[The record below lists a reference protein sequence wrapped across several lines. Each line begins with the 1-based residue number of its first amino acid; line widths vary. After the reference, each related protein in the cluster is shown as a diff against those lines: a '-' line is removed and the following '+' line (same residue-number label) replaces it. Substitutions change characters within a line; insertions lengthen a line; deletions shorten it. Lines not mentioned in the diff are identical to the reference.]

1 MAYRLPILW
10 SLPNSNPLYSLLVLV
25 QSNLRVTVLELGQQH
40 MQLPWVSLIRL
51 FRKWED
57 GIRMLLNITFVS
69 SHSSYNMYIHIYYT
83 PVSGVFCPLGRPFL
97 AFQALSANIYLH
109 SSEVFCCS
117 FLRLSHYGSSEVFC
131 CPLVCIITTYRQ
143 YRSILLTLSP
153 KFLFFFMHV

>member
-1 MAYRLPILW
+1 MK
-10 SLPNSNPLYSLLVLV
+10 
-25 QSNLRVTVLELGQQH
+25 
-40 MQLPWVSLIRL
+40 
-51 FRKWED
+51 FRYTSID
-57 GIRMLLNITFVS
+57 SHLHGSMVDCLLNITFVS

-109 SSEVFCCS
+109 SSEVFYCS

-153 KFLFFFMHV
+153 KFLSFFLCMGDFCKIPHPTQFCFYI